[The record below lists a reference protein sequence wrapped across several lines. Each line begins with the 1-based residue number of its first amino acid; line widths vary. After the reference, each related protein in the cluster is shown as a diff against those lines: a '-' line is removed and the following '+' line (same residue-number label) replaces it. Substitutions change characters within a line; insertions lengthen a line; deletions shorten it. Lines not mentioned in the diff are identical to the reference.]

1 MNTVEPIVLSELK
14 HKHNLPIVT
23 RLDIDGTLYEL
34 HDANLDAELENL
46 EQALLN
52 TQEAVNSVDQDITQ
66 LNSYIG
72 DLQTAINNKARK
84 LSYTADVAQHKYI
97 TSVGIS
103 LEDDSTPV
111 VLGDE
116 DLTANAVL
124 ASKLNEYATGDDE
137 YADGGTTALYLSY
150 VGVED
155 AQVNDKTFQTH
166 DVLVYL
172 LRKVNTISGIDPE
185 LIASLKKIIAELEG
199 NDTNE
204 AASAWITL
212 VDKLKGLGDETVKQ
226 YVDRITNNLWVSFPS
241 LSYATVH
248 NYEFTYNEE
257 NTTLS
262 FTKNDLDVYLK
273 PTEEP
278 SKMKVFYES
287 AE

>member
-1 MNTVEPIVLSELK
+1 MTTVEPIVLSELK

-34 HDANLDAELENL
+34 HDANLDAELANL

-52 TQEAVNSVDQDITQ
+52 TQEAVNSVDQDIST

-72 DLQTAINNKARK
+72 DLEVAINNKARK

-103 LEDDSTPV
+103 LEDNSTPV

-116 DLTANAVL
+116 DLTANKVL
-124 ASKLNEYATGDDE
+124 ASNLTEYSTDDE
-137 YADGGTTALYLSY
+137 YSPNAEALSY
-150 VGVED
+150 LASYGTDSETGT
-155 AQVNDKTFQTH
+155 DKTFLTH

-172 LRKVNTISGIDPE
+172 LKKVNTMSSIDPD
-185 LIASLKKIIAELEG
+185 LIASLEKIIAELEG

-226 YVDRITNNLWVSFPS
+226 YVDRITANLWVSFPS

>member
-1 MNTVEPIVLSELK
+1 MTTVEPIVLSELK

-46 EQALLN
+46 EQALVN
-52 TQEAVNSVDQDITQ
+52 TQEAVNSVAEDLNTI
-66 LNSYIG
+66 NSYIG
-72 DLQTAINNKARK
+72 NLEVAINNKASK
-84 LSYTADVAQHKYI
+84 ISYTADVAQHKYI
-97 TSVGIS
+97 TSVGIN
-103 LEDDSTPV
+103 LEGDSTPV

-124 ASKLNEYATGDDE
+124 ASNLTEYSTDDE
-137 YADGGTTALYLSY
+137 YSPNAEALSY
-150 VGVED
+150 LASYGTDNETGT
-155 AQVNDKTFQTH
+155 DKTFLTH

-172 LRKVNTISGIDPE
+172 LKKVNTMSGIDPE
-185 LIASLKKIIAELEG
+185 LIASLEKIIAELEG

>member
-1 MNTVEPIVLSELK
+1 MTTVEPIVLSELK

-34 HDANLDAELENL
+34 HDANLDAELENI
-46 EQALLN
+46 EQALLS
-52 TQEAVNSVDQDITQ
+52 TQEAVNSVNEDITQ

-72 DLQTAINNKARK
+72 DLQVAIDNKARK

-116 DLTANAVL
+116 DLTANKVL
-124 ASKLNEYATGDDE
+124 ASNLTEYSTDDE
-137 YADGGTTALYLSY
+137 YSPNAEALSY
-150 VGVED
+150 LASYGTDSETGI
-155 AQVNDKTFQTH
+155 DKTFLTH

-172 LRKVNTISGIDPE
+172 LKKVNTMSSIDPD
-185 LIASLKKIIAELEG
+185 LIASLEKIIAELEG

>member
-34 HDANLDAELENL
+34 HDANLDAEIENL

-52 TQEAVNSVDQDITQ
+52 TQEAVNSVAGDIDSI
-66 LNSYIG
+66 NSYIG
-72 DLQTAINNKARK
+72 ALETAVASKANQ
-84 LSYTADVAQHKYI
+84 LSYTTGVDPHKYVK
-97 TSVGIS
+97 SVSIDLS
-103 LEDDSTPV
+103 NENEPV
-111 VLGDE
+111 TVEGE

-137 YADGGTTALYLSY
+137 YADGGANVAFLSY
-150 VGVED
+150 VGVNDE
-155 AQVNDKTFQTH
+155 QVSDKTFQTH
-166 DVLVYL
+166 DILVYL

-185 LIASLKKIIAELEG
+185 LIASLEKIIAELEG
-199 NDTNE
+199 NDENE
-204 AASAWITL
+204 AASAWMTL

-273 PTEEP
+273 PSEEP
-278 SKMKVFYES
+278 SKMKVFYEYT
-287 AE
+287 A

>member
-34 HDANLDAELENL
+34 HDANLDAEIENL

-52 TQEAVNSVDQDITQ
+52 TQEAVNSVAGDIDSI
-66 LNSYIG
+66 NSYIG
-72 DLQTAINNKARK
+72 ALETAVASKANQ
-84 LSYTADVAQHKYI
+84 LSYTTSVDPHKYVK
-97 TSVGIS
+97 SVSIDLS
-103 LEDDSTPV
+103 NENEPV
-111 VLGDE
+111 TVEGE

-137 YADGGTTALYLSY
+137 YADGGTNAAFLSY
-150 VGVED
+150 VGVNDE
-155 AQVNDKTFQTH
+155 QVSDKTFQTH

-185 LIASLKKIIAELEG
+185 LIASLEKIIAELEG
-199 NDTNE
+199 NDENE
-204 AASAWITL
+204 AASAWMTL

-262 FTKNDLDVYLK
+262 FTKNDLDVYI
-273 PTEEP
+273 PTEE
-278 SKMKVFYES
+278 SNKMKVFYEYI